1 MKTVI
6 TELPFPCKIKN
17 KIKMKVSTGNLEINF
32 LSGQLIKIDNT
43 NISIEEPHRIIVKKD
58 NMVLLAMLY
67 NNEDKIYLPNNNNII
82 ITLTKYISI
91 INSMNKI

>member
-6 TELPFPCKIKN
+6 TELPFPCEIKN

-32 LSGQLIKIDNT
+32 LSGHLIKIDNT

-67 NNEDKIYLPNNNNII
+67 NNEDKIYLPNNNII

-91 INSMNKI
+91 LNSMNKI

>member
-6 TELPFPCKIKN
+6 TELPFPCEIKN

-32 LSGQLIKIDNT
+32 LSGHLIKIDNT

-67 NNEDKIYLPNNNNII
+67 NNEDKIYLPNNII

-91 INSMNKI
+91 LNSMNKI

>member
-6 TELPFPCKIKN
+6 TELPFPCEIKN

-32 LSGQLIKIDNT
+32 LSGHLIKIDNT

-58 NMVLLAMLY
+58 NTVLLAMLY
-67 NNEDKIYLPNNNNII
+67 NNEDKIYLPNNNII

-91 INSMNKI
+91 LNSMNKI

>member
-6 TELPFPCKIKN
+6 TELPFPCEIKN

-32 LSGQLIKIDNT
+32 LSGHLIKINNT

-67 NNEDKIYLPNNNNII
+67 NNEDKIYLPNNNII

-91 INSMNKI
+91 LNSMNKI

>member
-6 TELPFPCKIKN
+6 TELPFPCEIKN
-17 KIKMKVSTGNLEINF
+17 KIKMKVSMGNLEINF
-32 LSGQLIKIDNT
+32 LSGHLIKIDNT

-58 NMVLLAMLY
+58 NTVLLAMFY
-67 NNEDKIYLPNNNNII
+67 NNEDKIYLPNNNII

-91 INSMNKI
+91 LNSMNKI

>member
-6 TELPFPCKIKN
+6 TELPFPCEIKD

-32 LSGQLIKIDNT
+32 LPGHLIKINNT
-43 NISIEEPHRIIVKKD
+43 NISIEEPHRIIVKKY
-58 NMVLLAMLY
+58 NMVLLAMFY
-67 NNEDKIYLPNNNNII
+67 ENEDKIYLPNNNII

-91 INSMNKI
+91 LNSINKS

>member
-6 TELPFPCKIKN
+6 TELPFPCEIKN

-32 LSGQLIKIDNT
+32 LSGHLIKINNT

-58 NMVLLAMLY
+58 NMILLAMLY
-67 NNEDKIYLPNNNNII
+67 NNEDKIYLPNNNII

-91 INSMNKI
+91 LNYMNKI

>member
-6 TELPFPCKIKN
+6 TELPFPCEIKN

-32 LSGQLIKIDNT
+32 LSGHLIKIDNT

-58 NMVLLAMLY
+58 NMILLAMLY
-67 NNEDKIYLPNNNNII
+67 NNEDKIYLPNNNII
-82 ITLTKYISI
+82 FTLTKYISI
-91 INSMNKI
+91 LNYMNKI

>member
-6 TELPFPCKIKN
+6 TELPFPCEIKN

-32 LSGQLIKIDNT
+32 LSGHLIKIDNT
-43 NISIEEPHRIIVKKD
+43 NISIEELHRIIVKKD
-58 NMVLLAMLY
+58 NMILFAMFY
-67 NNEDKIYLPNNNNII
+67 NNEDKIYLPNNNII

-91 INSMNKI
+91 LNYMNKI

>member
-6 TELPFPCKIKN
+6 TELPFPCEIKN

-32 LSGQLIKIDNT
+32 LSGHLIKIDNT

-58 NMVLLAMLY
+58 NMILLAMLY
-67 NNEDKIYLPNNNNII
+67 NNEDKIYLPNNNII

-91 INSMNKI
+91 LNSMNRI

>member
-6 TELPFPCKIKN
+6 TELPFPCEIKN

-32 LSGQLIKIDNT
+32 LSGHLIKIDNT

-67 NNEDKIYLPNNNNII
+67 ENEEKIYLPNNNII

-91 INSMNKI
+91 LNSMNKI

>member
-6 TELPFPCKIKN
+6 TELPFPCEIKN

-32 LSGQLIKIDNT
+32 LSGHLIKIDNT

-58 NMVLLAMLY
+58 NMILLAMLY
-67 NNEDKIYLPNNNNII
+67 NNEDKIYLPNNNII

-91 INSMNKI
+91 LNYMNKI

>member
-6 TELPFPCKIKN
+6 TELPFPCEIKN
-17 KIKMKVSTGNLEINF
+17 KIKMKVSMGNLEINF
-32 LSGQLIKIDNT
+32 LSGHLIKIDNT

-58 NMVLLAMLY
+58 NMILFAMLY
-67 NNEDKIYLPNNNNII
+67 NNEDKIYLPNNNII

-91 INSMNKI
+91 LNSINKI

>member
-6 TELPFPCKIKN
+6 TELPFPCEIKN

-32 LSGQLIKIDNT
+32 LSGHLIKIDNT

-58 NMVLLAMLY
+58 NMILLAMM
-67 NNEDKIYLPNNNNII
+67 ERI
-82 ITLTKYISI
+82 KYICQYH
-91 INSMNKI
+91 NYFN

>member
-6 TELPFPCKIKN
+6 TELPFPCEIKN
-17 KIKMKVSTGNLEINF
+17 KIKMKVSTVNLEINF
-32 LSGQLIKIDNT
+32 LSGHLIKIDNT

-58 NMVLLAMLY
+58 NMILLAMLY
-67 NNEDKIYLPNNNNII
+67 NNEDKIYLPNNNII

-91 INSMNKI
+91 LNSINKI

>member
-6 TELPFPCKIKN
+6 TELPFPCEIKN

-32 LSGQLIKIDNT
+32 LSGHLIKIDNT

-58 NMVLLAMLY
+58 NMILLAMLY
-67 NNEDKIYLPNNNNII
+67 NNEDKIYLPNNNII

-91 INSMNKI
+91 LNSINKI

>member
-6 TELPFPCKIKN
+6 TELPFPCEIKN

-32 LSGQLIKIDNT
+32 LSGHLIKIDNT

-58 NMVLLAMLY
+58 NMVLLAMIY
-67 NNEDKIYLPNNNNII
+67 NNKDKIYLPNNNTI

-91 INSMNKI
+91 LNSMNKI

>member
-6 TELPFPCKIKN
+6 TELPFPCEIKD

-32 LSGQLIKIDNT
+32 LSGHLIKIDNT

>member
-6 TELPFPCKIKN
+6 TELPFPCEIKN

-32 LSGQLIKIDNT
+32 LSGHLIKINNT

-58 NMVLLAMLY
+58 NMILLAMLY
-67 NNEDKIYLPNNNNII
+67 NNEDKIYLPNNNII

-91 INSMNKI
+91 LNSMNKI

>member
-6 TELPFPCKIKN
+6 TELPFPCEIKN

-58 NMVLLAMLY
+58 NMILLAMLY
-67 NNEDKIYLPNNNNII
+67 NNEDKIYLPNNNII

-91 INSMNKI
+91 LNSINKI

>member
-6 TELPFPCKIKN
+6 TELPFSCEIKN

-32 LSGQLIKIDNT
+32 LSGHLIKIDNT

-67 NNEDKIYLPNNNNII
+67 KCMFEF
-82 ITLTKYISI
+82 
-91 INSMNKI
+91 

>member
-6 TELPFPCKIKN
+6 TELPFPCEIKN

-32 LSGQLIKIDNT
+32 LSGHLIKIDNT

-67 NNEDKIYLPNNNNII
+67 ENEDKIYLPNNNII

-91 INSMNKI
+91 LNSMNKI

>member
-6 TELPFPCKIKN
+6 TELPFPCEIKN
-17 KIKMKVSTGNLEINF
+17 KIKMKVSTGNFEINF
-32 LSGQLIKIDNT
+32 LSGHLIKIDNT

-58 NMVLLAMLY
+58 NMILLAMLY
-67 NNEDKIYLPNNNNII
+67 NNEDKIYLPNNNII

-91 INSMNKI
+91 LNSINKI

>member
-6 TELPFPCKIKN
+6 TELPFPCEIKN

-32 LSGQLIKIDNT
+32 LSGHLIKINNT

-58 NMVLLAMLY
+58 NMILLAMLY
-67 NNEDKIYLPNNNNII
+67 NNEDKIYLPNNNII

-91 INSMNKI
+91 LNSINKI

>member
-6 TELPFPCKIKN
+6 TELPFHCEIKN
-17 KIKMKVSTGNLEINF
+17 KIKIKVSTGNLEINF
-32 LSGQLIKIDNT
+32 LPGHLIKIDNT

-58 NMVLLAMLY
+58 NMILLAMFY
-67 NNEDKIYLPNNNNII
+67 NNEDKIYLPNNNIF

-91 INSMNKI
+91 LNSINKI

>member
-6 TELPFPCKIKN
+6 TELPFPCEIKN

-32 LSGQLIKIDNT
+32 LSGHLIKIDNT

-58 NMVLLAMLY
+58 NMILLAMLY
-67 NNEDKIYLPNNNNII
+67 NNEDKIYLPNNNII

-91 INSMNKI
+91 LNSMNKI

>member
-6 TELPFPCKIKN
+6 TELPFPCEIKN

-32 LSGQLIKIDNT
+32 LSGHLIKIDNT

-58 NMVLLAMLY
+58 NMILFAMLY
-67 NNEDKIYLPNNNNII
+67 NNEDKIYLPNNNIF

-91 INSMNKI
+91 LNSINKI

>member
-6 TELPFPCKIKN
+6 TELPFPCEIKN

-32 LSGQLIKIDNT
+32 LWGHLIKIDNT
-43 NISIEEPHRIIVKKD
+43 NISIEQPHRIIVKKD
-58 NMVLLAMLY
+58 NTVLLAMLY
-67 NNEDKIYLPNNNNII
+67 NNEDKIYLPNNNII

-91 INSMNKI
+91 LNSMNKI

>member
-6 TELPFPCKIKN
+6 TELPFPCEIKN
-17 KIKMKVSTGNLEINF
+17 KIKIKVSTGNLEINF
-32 LSGQLIKIDNT
+32 LPGHLIKIDNT

-58 NMVLLAMLY
+58 NMILLAMLY
-67 NNEDKIYLPNNNNII
+67 NNEDKIYLPNNNII

-91 INSMNKI
+91 LNSINKI

>member
-6 TELPFPCKIKN
+6 TELPFPCEIKN

-32 LSGQLIKIDNT
+32 LSGHLIKIDNT

-67 NNEDKIYLPNNNNII
+67 ENEEKIYLPNNNII

-91 INSMNKI
+91 LNYMNKI

>member
-6 TELPFPCKIKN
+6 TELPFPCEIKN
-17 KIKMKVSTGNLEINF
+17 KIKMKVSTGNLEIKF
-32 LSGQLIKIDNT
+32 LPGHLIKIDNT

-58 NMVLLAMLY
+58 NMILLAMLY
-67 NNEDKIYLPNNNNII
+67 NNEDKIYLPNNNII

-91 INSMNKI
+91 LNSMNKI

>member
-6 TELPFPCKIKN
+6 TELPFPCEIKN

-32 LSGQLIKIDNT
+32 LSGHLIKIDNT

-67 NNEDKIYLPNNNNII
+67 KCMFEF
-82 ITLTKYISI
+82 
-91 INSMNKI
+91 

>member
-6 TELPFPCKIKN
+6 TELPFPCEIKN

-32 LSGQLIKIDNT
+32 LPGHLIKIDNT

-58 NMVLLAMLY
+58 NTVLLAMFY
-67 NNEDKIYLPNNNNII
+67 NNEDKIYLPNNNII

-91 INSMNKI
+91 LNSMNKI

>member
-6 TELPFPCKIKN
+6 TELPFPCEIKN

-32 LSGQLIKIDNT
+32 LSGHLIKIDNT

-58 NMVLLAMLY
+58 NMILLATLY
-67 NNEDKIYLPNNNNII
+67 SHILLYF
-82 ITLTKYISI
+82 
-91 INSMNKI
+91 